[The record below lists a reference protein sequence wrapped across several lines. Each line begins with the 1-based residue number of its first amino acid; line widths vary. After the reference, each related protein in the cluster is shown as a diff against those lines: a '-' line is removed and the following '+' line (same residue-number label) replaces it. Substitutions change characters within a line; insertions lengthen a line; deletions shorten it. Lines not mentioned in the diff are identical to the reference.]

1 MTLQLAGTTTH
12 FVVLNMYQFVDRGND
27 EHGFPYRFRL
37 DQVRGQRDFVRVLDE
52 EWQGLIKKQGS
63 PKFRTQT
70 DEERIASPERV
81 GFATGLFR
89 TSMLQK
95 YQSPL
100 FRVDLA
106 AILQSMPDFKRFSQS
121 SQFKPIAEAFIKNP
135 FWEVA
140 LRPTV
145 LGTFVVHFVHR
156 QPKGLPIDA
165 IDHQL
170 KNLQRVFDILSL
182 LKADRA
188 VRDGGVVDEQTEY
201 DAALYRWLVQNMGAE
216 GSSQQQHETR
226 DNSRRN
232 PGRYTHPMDL
242 VTVRLQLATTIAR
255 EFLRCVTDR
264 DRCVRVVTVPTA
276 RGEKETRFTVKFSV
290 DEPMNAPVLESYTIH
305 HIDTLTNGGIPICRS
320 DLDRTDGSEIDI
332 PRIRRQLTRLLEGS
346 VLFDSTQPHDTQTD
360 PLIKENVAQRLFASD
375 QATWQDELC
384 LMTAH
389 ATVLWPSNKYQDFR
403 VTTMTH
409 MEKPDGSPFRY
420 KDYWIALERMIEF
433 ILEIRMLVQV
443 LDRASGQVVE
453 DFVVHLDHTR
463 RGMVNNDIELTPAE
477 MTRLSSRAANVSR
490 LVSMGQSLS
499 SPSNWCRV
507 ESAIHKA
514 NHLIDLLAIPDFLK
528 DIEFDAN
535 TLINLVNHLDD
546 LYAANLS
553 EEGNRSSERLT
564 LTLAAAS
571 LLTSILGLAS
581 FLADIIQVRQ
591 SASESVLLGLMGTG
605 VGREAANLYELF
617 GVIFAIM
624 IFTFAL
630 GLLLY
635 VFGSFLLRMPK
646 KLWRVVQRLRFL
658 LQEKRRQYA
667 GVR

>member
-37 DQVRGQRDFVRVLDE
+37 DQVRGQRDFARVLDE
-52 EWQGLIKKQGS
+52 DWQRLINENS
-63 PKFRTQT
+63 ESKFRAQT
-70 DEERIASPERV
+70 DEERIGSPERV

-89 TSMLQK
+89 SSMLQK

-100 FRVDLA
+100 FHVDIA
-106 AILQSMPDFKRFSQS
+106 ALLRSMPEYALFSGS
-121 SQFKPIAEAFIKNP
+121 SQFKPIAEAFIEDS
-135 FWEVA
+135 FWKVA

-156 QPKGLPIDA
+156 QPEGLPINA
-165 IDHQL
+165 IDYQL
-170 KNLQRVFDILSL
+170 KNLQRVFDILPL
-182 LKADRA
+182 LKAHQA
-188 VRDGGVVDEQTEY
+188 VRTGRVVDEQTKH
-201 DAALYRWLVQNMGAE
+201 DAALYRWLSRNMGAE
-216 GSSQQQHETR
+216 GASHQPQV
-226 DNSRRN
+226 DSRRHRN

-255 EFLRCVTDR
+255 EFLRCVTDY

-276 RGEKETRFTVKFSV
+276 RGEKEVRFTVKFSI

-305 HIDTLTNGGIPICRS
+305 HIDKLTHGGVAVCRS
-320 DLDRTDGSEIDI
+320 DLDRNDANEIDI

-360 PLIKENVAQRLFASD
+360 PLIKENVAKKLFESD

-389 ATVLWPSNKYQDFR
+389 ATMLWPSNKYQDFR

-409 MEKPDGSPFRY
+409 MEKPDRSPFRY
-420 KDYWIALERMIEF
+420 KDYWVALERMIEF

-514 NHLIDLLAIPDFLK
+514 TYLIDLLAIPQFLK

-591 SASESVLLGLMGTG
+591 SASDSVLLGLMGSG
-605 VGREAANLYELF
+605 VGLQAANMYELV
-617 GVIFAIM
+617 GVIFAVT

-635 VFGSFLLRMPK
+635 VFSSFLLRMPK
-646 KLWRVVQRLRFL
+646 KAWRIIQRIRFF
-658 LQEKRRQYA
+658 LQEKRREYTR
-667 GVR
+667 VR